1 MNTTSK
7 LLLLALLALPL
18 IIRAGESPKNTVTPL
33 VIGQPAPEFKIKDSA
48 GHEIV
53 LSELTAKG
61 PVLVRLTCGCL
72 GCDREL
78 PYFQELHRAYEG
90 QGLTSLA
97 IFKAPDVKVEQY
109 VREKKLK
116 MLYAVDSKGESWNVF
131 KTKTMPTNILIEKGG
146 KISAIAAGCD
156 VSGLVAQRLSEKA
169 ATLTGS
175 TTINVKANVDAEKA
189 GLTETKK

>member
-1 MNTTSK
+1 MKLALFLFLLLPLTTSAAEASK
-7 LLLLALLALPL
+7 TP
-18 IIRAGESPKNTVTPL
+18 VTPL
-33 VIGQPAPEFKIKDSA
+33 VPGQTAPDFRIKDSA
-48 GHEIV
+48 GNDIV

-78 PYFQELHRAYEG
+78 PYFQELHSAYKG

-97 IFKAPDVKVEQY
+97 IFKAPDDKVEQY

-116 MLYAVDSKGESWNVF
+116 MLYAVDAKGDSWNVF

-146 KISAIAAGCD
+146 KISAISAGCD
-156 VSGLVAQRLSEKA
+156 VSGLMAQRLSEKA

-175 TTINVKANVDAEKA
+175 AAVNVKATVDAERAAVTK
-189 GLTETKK
+189 TKK

>member
-1 MNTTSK
+1 MKTIPILFLFVVLFQPLTSK
-7 LLLLALLALPL
+7 ADDSLA
-18 IIRAGESPKNTVTPL
+18 PL
-33 VIGQPAPEFKIKDSA
+33 VPGQLAPDFKIKDSS

-97 IFKAPDVKVEQY
+97 IFRAPDVKVEEY

-116 MLYAVDSKGESWNVF
+116 MLYAVDSKGGSWNVF
-131 KTKTMPTNILIEKGG
+131 KTKVMPTNILIEKGG
-146 KISAIAAGCD
+146 RISAIAAGCD
-156 VSGLVAQRLSEKA
+156 ASGLVAQRLSEKA
-169 ATLTGS
+169 ASLTGS
-175 TTINVKANVDAEKA
+175 TTVNVQAKVDANR
-189 GLTETKK
+189 GPLVETKK